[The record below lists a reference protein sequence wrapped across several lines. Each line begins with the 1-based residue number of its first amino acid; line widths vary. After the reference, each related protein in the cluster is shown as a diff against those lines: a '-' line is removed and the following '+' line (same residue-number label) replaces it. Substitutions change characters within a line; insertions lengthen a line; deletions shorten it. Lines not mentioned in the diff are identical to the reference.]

1 MTASPAHVKQWT
13 DELAADP
20 ASTAFLP
27 LARAYR
33 DSGKR
38 DAALRLVLRGLERH
52 PHHVDAHHLLGL
64 LYRDAGD
71 NVRAA
76 DEWGIA
82 LALAPEHPGA
92 RREMGLAAFARGDW
106 ASAVKH
112 LEQAQANDV
121 MDQEV
126 RAALE
131 SAWQRSRVAARAAP
145 PSSAPAPA
153 PEAPR
158 TEQWD
163 GGRIFDVLAAEL
175 GSLSQERGI
184 VGAVMLDAQGFVVAG
199 RMGADATARAR
210 SPPSSP
216 APPAR
221 RSARSATSRWVRGRG
236 SWWRRRRPSCAWRPT
251 GDGGMVAVAG
261 RATCPWG
268 GCCGWRRAR
277 VNPPSASW
285 PHGRLAV
292 SGYAELLDRVN
303 RVTGVRGSMVVA
315 VEDGLVVAEELMM
328 GVPGDAVARW
338 WPPSSA
344 APAAPCRPPTSATP
358 PSCRWTAR
366 TASSSPPRRRSWATC
381 CWWWWRR
388 AG

>member
-1 MTASPAHVKQWT
+1 MTASPAQVKQWT

-38 DAALRLVLRGLERH
+38 EAALRLVLRGLERH

-145 PSSAPAPA
+145 PSNAPAPA

-158 TEQWD
+158 SEQWD
-163 GGRIFDVLAAEL
+163 GGRIFDALAAEL
-175 GSLSQERGI
+175 AALSQERGI
-184 VGAVMLDAQGFVVAG
+184 VGAVMLDAQGFVIAG
-199 RMGADATARAR
+199 RIGAERDRAGEI
-210 SPPSSP
+210 SAVLSGASSE
-216 APPAR
+216 AERA
-221 RSARSATSRWVRGRG
+221 VRHLKLG
-236 SWWRRRRPSCAWRPT
+236 AWKGILVETPQAVVRLAPT

-261 RATCPWG
+261 RRDVPM
-268 GCCGWRRAR
+268 GWVLRVAARAR
-277 VNPPSASW
+277 ESAE
-285 PHGRLAV
+285 RFLAAI
-292 SGYAELLDRVN
+292 G
-303 RVTGVRGSMVVA
+303 G
-315 VEDGLVVAEELMM
+315 
-328 GVPGDAVARW
+328 AR
-338 WPPSSA
+338 
-344 APAAPCRPPTSATP
+344 
-358 PSCRWTAR
+358 
-366 TASSSPPRRRSWATC
+366 
-381 CWWWWRR
+381 
-388 AG
+388 

>member
-1 MTASPAHVKQWT
+1 MSASPMQVKQWT

-71 NVRAA
+71 SVRAA

-121 MDQEV
+121 TDQEV
-126 RAALE
+126 RSALE

-145 PSSAPAPA
+145 PSAAPEPA
-153 PEAPR
+153 PEAPQP
-158 TEQWD
+158 EQWD
-163 GGRIFDVLAAEL
+163 GGRVFDALAAEL
-175 GSLSQERGI
+175 GSLARERGI

-199 RMGADATARAR
+199 RMGADRDRAGEI
-210 SPPSSP
+210 SGVLSGASSE
-216 APPAR
+216 AERA
-221 RSARSATSRWVRGRG
+221 VRYLKMG
-236 SWWRRRRPSCAWRPT
+236 AWKGILVETPQAVVRLSPT

-261 RATCPWG
+261 RRDVPM
-268 GCCGWRRAR
+268 GWVLRVAARAR
-277 VNPPSASW
+277 ESA
-285 PHGRLAV
+285 GRFLA
-292 SGYAELLDRVN
+292 A
-303 RVTGVRGSMVVA
+303 
-315 VEDGLVVAEELMM
+315 M
-328 GVPGDAVARW
+328 GG
-338 WPPSSA
+338 
-344 APAAPCRPPTSATP
+344 AP
-358 PSCRWTAR
+358 
-366 TASSSPPRRRSWATC
+366 
-381 CWWWWRR
+381 
-388 AG
+388 